1 MKESRAKLAD
11 KYIRQ
16 LKEKQRNRLCK
27 KGGAHIVSTAFL
39 FGVLFC
45 SVPFHILLIQWDD
58 LADIGQAFLDQFS
71 FKSKPL
77 HCFTAFTAADVVRF
91 SIFAIRTAK
100 IKYAINSTS
109 T

>member
-45 SVPFHILLIQWDD
+45 RPILPLLLLKSLLIQ
-58 LADIGQAFLDQFS
+58 
-71 FKSKPL
+71 
-77 HCFTAFTAADVVRF
+77 
-91 SIFAIRTAK
+91 
-100 IKYAINSTS
+100 
-109 T
+109 

>member
-39 FGVLFC
+39 YLENHSLGE
-45 SVPFHILLIQWDD
+45 W
-58 LADIGQAFLDQFS
+58 
-71 FKSKPL
+71 FKKGY
-77 HCFTAFTAADVVRF
+77 CR
-91 SIFAIRTAK
+91 
-100 IKYAINSTS
+100 
-109 T
+109 